1 MEVLKIKFKNWYF
14 EKLFENRFFF
24 FFKLSPKV
32 KELRVCP
39 LAYGSNT
46 VVGGHACSITS
57 IYILHAVSNSNQAC
71 GTLLAFNIPDFISPQ
86 VHSYSQ
92 LYLLSQI
99 Q

>member
-1 MEVLKIKFKNWYF
+1 MKNY
-14 EKLFENRFFF
+14 LRIDFF

-32 KELRVCP
+32 EELRVRS